1 MDRPFPLSVSA
12 RTMDHKTPTASRPG
26 SRANDIP
33 GLTDQ
38 KDTDRLM
45 NIMPP
50 TSDVRPALCPICG
63 ASTTNGVRRQSE
75 MGVSTLHYIDTEGHL
90 FNVTWLEVA

>member
-1 MDRPFPLSVSA
+1 MAP
-12 RTMDHKTPTASRPG
+12 KTPTASRPG

-45 NIMPP
+45 NSMNERTDNAPP
-50 TSDVRPALCPICG
+50 RPAICPICG
-63 ASTTNGVRRQSE
+63 LTSTRGVMRHSE
-75 MGVSTLHYIDTEGHL
+75 MGMATAHFIDDEGHL